1 MRRDKR
7 EAANKKG
14 KIIKIIVLI
23 IVVIILM
30 ALLVWFKA
38 PDYYVK
44 EVKGKTNLVI
54 NNNNVTSKMKDDVYI
69 DNKGVIYLS
78 INDVKNY
85 FDKYINYDESS
96 NRLITTSDTK
106 TATLIKDKKNIDI
119 NGATVSIASTVI
131 EKDGKIYIPF
141 SELAQNVYNVEIEHK
156 ESTDRVVIDSLDREL
171 KKADSKKNVK
181 VKYKAKKFSK
191 TLAKVKQGEK
201 IVVISQDEKWS
212 KIRTEN
218 GIVGYVKN
226 KTIANLTYVR
236 ENMEETKQINGKVN
250 LVWDYYSEYA
260 KAPNRSEENI
270 EGVNVLSPSFFYL
283 EKGSD
288 GKVSEN
294 VKQEGKDYIEWAH
307 NNGFKVWPIVSNNS
321 YLTTTE
327 GILNDYTKRR
337 KLEDEIIRVTEEYN
351 IDGIN
356 LDFEN
361 MNQEDKDM
369 YSRFVIEL
377 APRLKDLG
385 KTLTV
390 DVTAPDG
397 SETWSL
403 CFDRDVLANVSD
415 YIVFMAYDQYGTGG
429 NKEGTTAGYNWV
441 ENNVN
446 KFIGQEAVAKEKIIL
461 GIPLYTRLW
470 KEDGG
475 KITSKVVNI
484 KDVESTLPSDI
495 QKKWDEEL
503 KQNYVEYTDGSA
515 TYKMWIEDEKSI
527 TEKIGLAKKYDL
539 AGIAFWE
546 KDREYDGFWQFV
558 ANEYKE

>member
-7 EAANKKG
+7 EAANKRG

-23 IVVIILM
+23 IIIILM
-30 ALLVWFKA
+30 ALLIWLKA

-69 DNKGVIYLS
+69 DSKGVIYLS

-106 TATLIKDKKNIDI
+106 IATLIKDKKNIDI

-171 KKADSKKNVK
+171 KKADSKKNIK

-201 IVVISQDEKWS
+201 VVVISQDDKWS

-260 KAPNRSEENI
+260 KAPNRNEENI
-270 EGVNVLSPSFFYL
+270 EAVNVFSPSFFYL

-294 VKQEGKDYIEWAH
+294 VNQEGKDYVEWAH
-307 NNGFKVWPIVSNNS
+307 NNGFKVWPMVSNNS

-337 KLEDEIIRVTEEYN
+337 KLEDEIVRVAEEYN
-351 IDGIN
+351 VDGIN

-361 MNQEDKDM
+361 MNKADKDM
-369 YSRFVIEL
+369 YSRLVIEL

-403 CFDRDVLANVSD
+403 CFDRDVIADVSD

-441 ENNVN
+441 ENNVK

-470 KEDGG
+470 KEDNG
-475 KITSKVVNI
+475 KITSKVVNV
-484 KDVESTLPSDI
+484 KDVDNTLPNDV
-495 QKKWDEEL
+495 QKKWDDEL
-503 KQNYVEYTDGSA
+503 KQNYVEYTEGSA

-546 KDREYDGFWQFV
+546 KDREYEGFWQFV
-558 ANEYKE
+558 ANEYK

>member
-14 KIIKIIVLI
+14 KIIKIIVL

-54 NNNNVTSKMKDDVYI
+54 NNNNVTSKMKDDVYV

-527 TEKIGLAKKYDL
+527 AEKIGLAKKYDL

-546 KDREYDGFWQFV
+546 KDREYEGFWQFV
-558 ANEYKE
+558 ANEYK

>member
-14 KIIKIIVLI
+14 KIIKIIVL

-85 FDKYINYDESS
+85 FDKYINYDENS

-558 ANEYKE
+558 ANEYK

>member
-14 KIIKIIVLI
+14 KIIKIIVL

-119 NGATVSIASTVI
+119 NGSTVSIASTLI

-377 APRLKDLG
+377 VPRLKDLG

-558 ANEYKE
+558 ANEYK

>member
-7 EAANKKG
+7 EAANKRG

-23 IVVIILM
+23 IIIILM
-30 ALLVWFKA
+30 ALLVWLKA

-69 DNKGVIYLS
+69 DSKGVIYLS

-106 TATLIKDKKNIDI
+106 IATLIKDKKNIDI

-171 KKADSKKNVK
+171 KKADSKKNIK

-201 IVVISQDEKWS
+201 VVVISQDDKWS

-260 KAPNRSEENI
+260 KAPNRNGEDI
-270 EGVNVLSPSFFYL
+270 EAINVFSPSFFYV

-294 VKQEGKDYIEWAH
+294 VNQEGKDYVEWAH
-307 NNGFKVWPIVSNNS
+307 NNGFKVWPMVSNNS

-337 KLEDEIIRVTEEYN
+337 KLEDEIVRVAEEYN
-351 IDGIN
+351 VDGIN

-361 MNQEDKDM
+361 MNKADKDM
-369 YSRFVIEL
+369 YSRLVIEL

-403 CFDRDVLANVSD
+403 CFDRDVIADVSD

-441 ENNVN
+441 ENNVK

-470 KEDGG
+470 KEDNG
-475 KITSKVVNI
+475 KITSKVVNV
-484 KDVESTLPSDI
+484 KDVDNTLPNDV
-495 QKKWDEEL
+495 QKKWDDEL
-503 KQNYVEYTDGSA
+503 KQNYVEYTEGSA

-546 KDREYDGFWQFV
+546 KDREYEGFWQFV
-558 ANEYKE
+558 ANEYK

>member
-23 IVVIILM
+23 VVIILI

-78 INDVKNY
+78 INDVRNY
-85 FDKYINYDESS
+85 FDKYINYDENS

-106 TATLIKDKKNIDI
+106 TATLIKDKKSIDI

-131 EKDGKIYIPF
+131 EKDGKIYIPL

-156 ESTDRVVIDSLDREL
+156 ESTDRVIIDSLDREL

-236 ENMEETKQINGKVN
+236 ENMEEAKQINGKVN

-260 KAPNRSEENI
+260 KAPNREGENI

-294 VKQEGKDYIEWAH
+294 VNQEGKDYVEWAH
-307 NNGFKVWPIVSNNS
+307 NNGFKVWPMVSNNS

-361 MNQEDKDM
+361 MNKEDKDM

-385 KTLTV
+385 KTLTI

-484 KDVESTLPSDI
+484 KDVDSTLPSDI
-495 QKKWDEEL
+495 KKKWDEEL

-527 TEKIGLAKKYDL
+527 AEKIGLAKKYDL

-546 KDREYDGFWQFV
+546 KDREYDGFWQYV
-558 ANEYKE
+558 ANEYK

>member
-7 EAANKKG
+7 EAVNKKG
-14 KIIKIIVLI
+14 KIIKIIVL

-250 LVWDYYSEYA
+250 LVWEYYSEYA
-260 KAPNRSEENI
+260 KAPNRSGENI

-288 GKVSEN
+288 GKISEN

-361 MNQEDKDM
+361 MKQEDKDM

-385 KTLTV
+385 KILTV

-446 KFIGQEAVAKEKIIL
+446 KFIKQEAVAKEKIIL

-470 KEDGG
+470 KDDGG

-503 KQNYVEYTDGSA
+503 KQNYVEYTEGSA

-546 KDREYDGFWQFV
+546 KDREYEGFWQFV
-558 ANEYKE
+558 ANEYK

>member
-7 EAANKKG
+7 EAANKRG
-14 KIIKIIVLI
+14 KIIKIIVI
-23 IVVIILM
+23 IIIIILM
-30 ALLVWFKA
+30 ALLVWLKV

-44 EVKGKTNLVI
+44 EVKDKTNLVI

-69 DNKGVIYLS
+69 DSKGVIYLS

-106 TATLIKDKKNIDI
+106 IATLIKDKKNIDI

-201 IVVISQDEKWS
+201 VVVISQDDKWS

-236 ENMEETKQINGKVN
+236 ENMEKTKQINGKVN

-260 KAPNRSEENI
+260 KAPNRNEENI
-270 EGVNVLSPSFFYL
+270 EAVNVFSPSFFYL

-294 VKQEGKDYIEWAH
+294 VNQEGKDYVEWAH
-307 NNGFKVWPIVSNNS
+307 NNGFKVWPMVSNNS

-337 KLEDEIIRVTEEYN
+337 KLEDEIVRVAEEYN
-351 IDGIN
+351 VDGIN

-361 MNQEDKDM
+361 MNKADKDM
-369 YSRFVIEL
+369 YSRLVIEL

-403 CFDRDVLANVSD
+403 CFDRDVIADVSD

-429 NKEGTTAGYNWV
+429 NKEGTTAGYNWI
-441 ENNVN
+441 ENNVK

-470 KEDGG
+470 KEDNG
-475 KITSKVVNI
+475 KITSKVVNV
-484 KDVESTLPSDI
+484 KDVDNTLPNDV
-495 QKKWDEEL
+495 QKKWDDEL
-503 KQNYVEYTDGSA
+503 KQNYVEYTEGSA

-546 KDREYDGFWQFV
+546 KDREYEGFWQFV
-558 ANEYKE
+558 ANEYK

>member
-7 EAANKKG
+7 EAVNKKG
-14 KIIKIIVLI
+14 KIIKIIVL

-250 LVWDYYSEYA
+250 LVWEYYSEYA
-260 KAPNRSEENI
+260 KAPNRSGENI

-288 GKVSEN
+288 GKISEN

-403 CFDRDVLANVSD
+403 CYDRDVLANVSD

-503 KQNYVEYTDGSA
+503 KQNYVEYTEGSA

-546 KDREYDGFWQFV
+546 KDREYEGFWQFV
-558 ANEYKE
+558 ANEYK

>member
-7 EAANKKG
+7 EAANKRG

-23 IVVIILM
+23 IIIILM

-69 DNKGVIYLS
+69 DSKGVIYLS

-106 TATLIKDKKNIDI
+106 IATLIKDKKNIDI

-171 KKADSKKNVK
+171 KKADSKKNIK

-201 IVVISQDEKWS
+201 VVVISQDDKWS

-260 KAPNRSEENI
+260 KAPNRNEENI
-270 EGVNVLSPSFFYL
+270 EAVNVFSPSFFYL

-294 VKQEGKDYIEWAH
+294 VNQEGKDYVEWAH
-307 NNGFKVWPIVSNNS
+307 NNGFKVWPMVSNNS

-337 KLEDEIIRVTEEYN
+337 KLEDEIVRVAEEYN
-351 IDGIN
+351 VDGIN

-361 MNQEDKDM
+361 MNKADKDM
-369 YSRFVIEL
+369 YSRLVIEL

-403 CFDRDVLANVSD
+403 CFDRDVIADVSD

-429 NKEGTTAGYNWV
+429 NKEGTTAGYNWI
-441 ENNVN
+441 ENNVK

-470 KEDGG
+470 KEDNG
-475 KITSKVVNI
+475 KITSKVVNV
-484 KDVESTLPSDI
+484 KDVDNTLPNDV
-495 QKKWDEEL
+495 QKKWDDEL
-503 KQNYVEYTDGSA
+503 KQNYVEYTEGSA

-546 KDREYDGFWQFV
+546 KDREYEGFWQFV
-558 ANEYKE
+558 ANEYK

>member
-14 KIIKIIVLI
+14 KIIKIIVL

-85 FDKYINYDESS
+85 FDKYINYDENS

-119 NGATVSIASTVI
+119 NGSTVSIASTVI

-201 IVVISQDEKWS
+201 IVVISQDDKWS

-260 KAPNRSEENI
+260 KAPNRSGENI

-288 GKVSEN
+288 GKISEN

-558 ANEYKE
+558 ANEYK

>member
-23 IVVIILM
+23 VVIILM
-30 ALLVWFKA
+30 ALLVCFKA

-44 EVKGKTNLVI
+44 EIKGKTNLVI

-78 INDVKNY
+78 INDVRNY

-106 TATLIKDKKNIDI
+106 IATLIKNKKNIDI
-119 NGATVSIASTVI
+119 NGSTVSIASTVI

-156 ESTDRVVIDSLDREL
+156 ESTNRIVIDSLDREL

-181 VKYKAKKFSK
+181 VKYKAKRFSK
-191 TLAKVKQGEK
+191 TLAKVKKGEK

-270 EGVNVLSPSFFYL
+270 DGVNVLSPSFFYL

-288 GKVSEN
+288 GKISEN

-385 KTLTV
+385 KILTV

-403 CFDRDVLANVSD
+403 CYDRDVLANVSD

-558 ANEYKE
+558 ANEYK

>member
-14 KIIKIIVLI
+14 KIIKIIVL

-78 INDVKNY
+78 INDVRNY
-85 FDKYINYDESS
+85 FDKYINYDENS

-119 NGATVSIASTVI
+119 NGSTVSIASTVI

-260 KAPNRSEENI
+260 KAPNRSGENI

-288 GKVSEN
+288 GKISEN

-385 KTLTV
+385 KTLSV

-441 ENNVN
+441 ENNVK

-495 QKKWDEEL
+495 QRKWDEEL

-558 ANEYKE
+558 ANEYK

>member
-14 KIIKIIVLI
+14 KIIKIIVL

-54 NNNNVTSKMKDDVYI
+54 NNNNVTSKMKDDVYV

-78 INDVKNY
+78 INDVRNY
-85 FDKYINYDESS
+85 FDKYINYDENS

-558 ANEYKE
+558 ANEYK

>member
-14 KIIKIIVLI
+14 KIIKIIVL

-54 NNNNVTSKMKDDVYI
+54 NNNNVTSKMKDDVYV

-78 INDVKNY
+78 INDVRNY
-85 FDKYINYDESS
+85 FDKYINYDENS

-250 LVWDYYSEYA
+250 LVCDYYSEYA

-558 ANEYKE
+558 ANEYK

>member
-14 KIIKIIVLI
+14 KIIKIIVL

-78 INDVKNY
+78 INDVRNY

-260 KAPNRSEENI
+260 KAPNRSGENI

-288 GKVSEN
+288 GKISEN

-361 MNQEDKDM
+361 MNQEDKNM

-403 CFDRDVLANVSD
+403 CYDRDVLANVSD

-558 ANEYKE
+558 ANEYK

>member
-23 IVVIILM
+23 VVIILI

-78 INDVKNY
+78 INDVRNY
-85 FDKYINYDESS
+85 FDKYINYDENS

-106 TATLIKDKKNIDI
+106 TATLIKDKKSIDI

-236 ENMEETKQINGKVN
+236 ENMEEAKQINGKVN

-260 KAPNRSEENI
+260 KAPNREGENI

-294 VKQEGKDYIEWAH
+294 VNQEGKDYVEWAH
-307 NNGFKVWPIVSNNS
+307 NNGFKVWPMVSNNS

-361 MNQEDKDM
+361 MNKEDKDM

-385 KTLTV
+385 KTLTI

-484 KDVESTLPSDI
+484 KDVDSTLPSDI
-495 QKKWDEEL
+495 KKKWDEEL

-527 TEKIGLAKKYDL
+527 AEKIGLAKKYDL

-546 KDREYDGFWQFV
+546 KDREYDGFWQSV
-558 ANEYKE
+558 ANEYK

>member
-14 KIIKIIVLI
+14 KIIKIIVL

-119 NGATVSIASTVI
+119 NGSTVSIASTVI

-201 IVVISQDEKWS
+201 IVVISQDDKWS

-260 KAPNRSEENI
+260 KAPNRSGENI

-288 GKVSEN
+288 GKISEN

-446 KFIGQEAVAKEKIIL
+446 KFIKQEAVAKEKIIL

-558 ANEYKE
+558 ANEYK

>member
-7 EAANKKG
+7 EAANKRG
-14 KIIKIIVLI
+14 KIIKITVLI
-23 IVVIILM
+23 IIIILM
-30 ALLVWFKA
+30 ALLVWLKA

-69 DNKGVIYLS
+69 DSKGVIYLS

-106 TATLIKDKKNIDI
+106 IATLIKDKKNIDI

-171 KKADSKKNVK
+171 KKADSKKNIK

-260 KAPNRSEENI
+260 KAPNRNEENI
-270 EGVNVLSPSFFYL
+270 EAVNVFSPSFFYL

-288 GKVSEN
+288 GKISEN
-294 VKQEGKDYIEWAH
+294 VNQEGKDYVEWAH
-307 NNGFKVWPIVSNNS
+307 NNGFKVWPMVSNNS

-337 KLEDEIIRVTEEYN
+337 KLEDEIVRVAEEYN
-351 IDGIN
+351 VDGIN

-361 MNQEDKDM
+361 MNKADKDM
-369 YSRFVIEL
+369 YSRLVIEL

-403 CFDRDVLANVSD
+403 CFDRDVIADVSD

-441 ENNVN
+441 ENNVK

-470 KEDGG
+470 KEDNG
-475 KITSKVVNI
+475 KITSKVVNV
-484 KDVESTLPSDI
+484 KDVDNTLPNDV
-495 QKKWDEEL
+495 QKKWDDEL
-503 KQNYVEYTDGSA
+503 KQNYVEYTEGSA

-546 KDREYDGFWQFV
+546 KDREYEGFWQFV
-558 ANEYKE
+558 ANEYK

>member
-7 EAANKKG
+7 EAANKRG

-23 IVVIILM
+23 IIIILM
-30 ALLVWFKA
+30 ALLVWLKA

-44 EVKGKTNLVI
+44 EVKDKTNLVI

-69 DNKGVIYLS
+69 DSKGVIYLS

-106 TATLIKDKKNIDI
+106 IATLIKDKKNIDI

-201 IVVISQDEKWS
+201 VVVISQDDKWS

-260 KAPNRSEENI
+260 KAPNRNEENI
-270 EGVNVLSPSFFYL
+270 EAVNVFSPSFFYL

-294 VKQEGKDYIEWAH
+294 VNQEGKDYVEWAH
-307 NNGFKVWPIVSNNS
+307 NNGFKVWPMVSNNS

-337 KLEDEIIRVTEEYN
+337 KLEDEIVRVAEEYN
-351 IDGIN
+351 VDGIN

-361 MNQEDKDM
+361 MNKADKDM
-369 YSRFVIEL
+369 YSRLVIEL

-403 CFDRDVLANVSD
+403 CFDRDVIADVSD

-441 ENNVN
+441 ENNVK

-470 KEDGG
+470 KEDNG
-475 KITSKVVNI
+475 KITSKVVNV
-484 KDVESTLPSDI
+484 KDVDNTLPNDV
-495 QKKWDEEL
+495 QKKWDDEL
-503 KQNYVEYTDGSA
+503 KQNYVEYTEGSA

-546 KDREYDGFWQFV
+546 KDREYEGFWQFV
-558 ANEYKE
+558 ANEYK

>member
-14 KIIKIIVLI
+14 KIIKIIVL

-85 FDKYINYDESS
+85 FDKYINYDENS

-119 NGATVSIASTVI
+119 NGSTVSIASTVI

-558 ANEYKE
+558 ANEYK

>member
-14 KIIKIIVLI
+14 KIIKIIVL

-171 KKADSKKNVK
+171 KKADIKKNVK

-415 YIVFMAYDQYGTGG
+415 YIVFMAYDQYGT
-429 NKEGTTAGYNWV
+429 TAGYNWV

-546 KDREYDGFWQFV
+546 KDREYEGFWQFV
-558 ANEYKE
+558 ANEYK

>member
-14 KIIKIIVLI
+14 KIIKIIVL

-85 FDKYINYDESS
+85 FDKYINYDENS

-119 NGATVSIASTVI
+119 NGSTVSIASTVI

-470 KEDGG
+470 KEGGG

-558 ANEYKE
+558 ANEYK

>member
-14 KIIKIIVLI
+14 KIIKIIVL

-78 INDVKNY
+78 INDVRNY

-171 KKADSKKNVK
+171 KKADSKKNAK

-260 KAPNRSEENI
+260 KAPNRSGENI

-288 GKVSEN
+288 GKISEN

-361 MNQEDKDM
+361 MNQEDKNM

-403 CFDRDVLANVSD
+403 CYDRDVLANVSD

-558 ANEYKE
+558 ANEYK

>member
-23 IVVIILM
+23 VVIIFM
-30 ALLVWFKA
+30 ALLVCFKA

-250 LVWDYYSEYA
+250 LVWEYYSEYA
-260 KAPNRSEENI
+260 KAPNRSGENI

-288 GKVSEN
+288 GKISEN

-361 MNQEDKDM
+361 MKQEDKDM

-385 KTLTV
+385 KILTV

-446 KFIGQEAVAKEKIIL
+446 KFIKQEAVAKEKIIL

-484 KDVESTLPSDI
+484 KDVESILPSDI

-503 KQNYVEYTDGSA
+503 KQNYAEYTDGSA

-558 ANEYKE
+558 ANEYK

>member
-7 EAANKKG
+7 EASNKRG

-23 IVVIILM
+23 IIIILM
-30 ALLVWFKA
+30 ALLVWLKA

-69 DNKGVIYLS
+69 DSKGVIYLS

-106 TATLIKDKKNIDI
+106 IATLIKDKKNIDI

-171 KKADSKKNVK
+171 KKADSKKNIK

-201 IVVISQDEKWS
+201 VVVISQDDKWS

-260 KAPNRSEENI
+260 KAPNRNEENI
-270 EGVNVLSPSFFYL
+270 EAVNVFSPSFFYL

-294 VKQEGKDYIEWAH
+294 VNQEGKDYVEWAH
-307 NNGFKVWPIVSNNS
+307 NNGFKVWPMVSNNS

-337 KLEDEIIRVTEEYN
+337 KLEDEIVRVAEEYN
-351 IDGIN
+351 VDGIN

-361 MNQEDKDM
+361 MNKADKDM
-369 YSRFVIEL
+369 YSRLVIEL

-403 CFDRDVLANVSD
+403 CFDRDVIADVSD

-441 ENNVN
+441 ENNVK

-470 KEDGG
+470 KEDNG
-475 KITSKVVNI
+475 KITSKVVNV
-484 KDVESTLPSDI
+484 KDVDNTIPNDV
-495 QKKWDEEL
+495 QKKWDDEL
-503 KQNYVEYTDGSA
+503 KQNYVEYTEGSA

-546 KDREYDGFWQFV
+546 KDREYEGFWQFV
-558 ANEYKE
+558 ANEYK

>member
-14 KIIKIIVLI
+14 KIIKIIVL

-119 NGATVSIASTVI
+119 NGSTVSIASTVI

-201 IVVISQDEKWS
+201 IVVISQDDKWS

-260 KAPNRSEENI
+260 KAPNRSGENI

-288 GKVSEN
+288 GKISEN

-558 ANEYKE
+558 ANEYK

>member
-14 KIIKIIVLI
+14 KIIKIIVL

-78 INDVKNY
+78 INDVRNY

-119 NGATVSIASTVI
+119 NGSTVSIASTVI

-260 KAPNRSEENI
+260 KAPNRSGENI

-288 GKVSEN
+288 GKISEN

-403 CFDRDVLANVSD
+403 CFDRDVLAKVSD

-470 KEDGG
+470 KEDNG

-558 ANEYKE
+558 ANEYK

>member
-7 EAANKKG
+7 EAANKRG

-23 IVVIILM
+23 IIIILM
-30 ALLVWFKA
+30 ALLVWLKA

-69 DNKGVIYLS
+69 DSKGVIYLS

-106 TATLIKDKKNIDI
+106 IATLIKDKKNIDI

-171 KKADSKKNVK
+171 KKADSKKNIK

-201 IVVISQDEKWS
+201 VVVISQDDKWS

-260 KAPNRSEENI
+260 KAPNRNEENI
-270 EGVNVLSPSFFYL
+270 EAVNVFSPSFFYL

-294 VKQEGKDYIEWAH
+294 VNQEGKDYVEWAH
-307 NNGFKVWPIVSNNS
+307 NNGFKVWPMVSNNS

-337 KLEDEIIRVTEEYN
+337 KLEDEIVRVAEEYN
-351 IDGIN
+351 VDGIN

-361 MNQEDKDM
+361 MNKADKDM
-369 YSRFVIEL
+369 YSRLVIEL

-403 CFDRDVLANVSD
+403 CFDRDVIADVSD

-429 NKEGTTAGYNWV
+429 NKEGTTAGYNWI
-441 ENNVN
+441 ENNVK

-470 KEDGG
+470 KEDNG
-475 KITSKVVNI
+475 KITSKVVNV
-484 KDVESTLPSDI
+484 KDVDNTLPNDV
-495 QKKWDEEL
+495 QKKWDDEL
-503 KQNYVEYTDGSA
+503 KQNYVEYTEGSA

-546 KDREYDGFWQFV
+546 KDREYEGFWQFV
-558 ANEYKE
+558 ANEYK

>member
-14 KIIKIIVLI
+14 KIIKIIVL

-78 INDVKNY
+78 INDVRNY
-85 FDKYINYDESS
+85 FDKYINYDENS

-119 NGATVSIASTVI
+119 NGSTVSIASTVI

-212 KIRTEN
+212 KIRTGN

-288 GKVSEN
+288 GKISEN

-558 ANEYKE
+558 ANEYK

>member
-23 IVVIILM
+23 VVIILI

-78 INDVKNY
+78 INDVRNY
-85 FDKYINYDESS
+85 FDKYINYDENS

-106 TATLIKDKKNIDI
+106 TATLIKDKKSIDI

-131 EKDGKIYIPF
+131 EKDGKIYIPL

-236 ENMEETKQINGKVN
+236 ENMEEAKQINGKVN

-260 KAPNRSEENI
+260 KAPNREGENI

-294 VKQEGKDYIEWAH
+294 VNQEGKDYVEWAH
-307 NNGFKVWPIVSNNS
+307 NNGFKVWPMVSNNS

-361 MNQEDKDM
+361 MNKEDKDM

-385 KTLTV
+385 KTLTI

-484 KDVESTLPSDI
+484 KDVDSTLPSDI
-495 QKKWDEEL
+495 KKKWDEEL

-527 TEKIGLAKKYDL
+527 AEKIGLAKKYDL

-546 KDREYDGFWQFV
+546 KDREYDGFWQSV
-558 ANEYKE
+558 ANEYK

>member
-7 EAANKKG
+7 EAANKRG

-23 IVVIILM
+23 IIIILM
-30 ALLVWFKA
+30 ALLVWLKA

-69 DNKGVIYLS
+69 DSKGVIYLS

-106 TATLIKDKKNIDI
+106 IATLIKDKKNIDI

-171 KKADSKKNVK
+171 KKADSKKNIK

-201 IVVISQDEKWS
+201 VVVISQDDKWS

-260 KAPNRSEENI
+260 KAPNRNEENI
-270 EGVNVLSPSFFYL
+270 EAVNVFSPSFFYL

-294 VKQEGKDYIEWAH
+294 VNQEGKDYVEWAH
-307 NNGFKVWPIVSNNS
+307 NNGFKVWPMVSNNS

-337 KLEDEIIRVTEEYN
+337 KLEDEIVRVAEEYN
-351 IDGIN
+351 VDGIN

-361 MNQEDKDM
+361 MNKADKDM
-369 YSRFVIEL
+369 YSRLVIEL

-403 CFDRDVLANVSD
+403 CFDRDVIADVSD

-441 ENNVN
+441 ENNVK

-470 KEDGG
+470 KEDNG
-475 KITSKVVNI
+475 KITSKVVNV
-484 KDVESTLPSDI
+484 KDVDNTIPNDV
-495 QKKWDEEL
+495 QKKWDDEL
-503 KQNYVEYTDGSA
+503 KQNYVEYTEGSA

-546 KDREYDGFWQFV
+546 KDREYEGFWQFV
-558 ANEYKE
+558 ANEYK

>member
-7 EAANKKG
+7 EAANKKE
-14 KIIKIIVLI
+14 KIIKIIVL

-78 INDVKNY
+78 INDVRNY

-119 NGATVSIASTVI
+119 NGSTVSIASTVI

-260 KAPNRSEENI
+260 KAPNRSGENI

-288 GKVSEN
+288 GKISEN

-546 KDREYDGFWQFV
+546 KDREYEGFWQFV
-558 ANEYKE
+558 ANEYK

>member
-7 EAANKKG
+7 EAANKRV
-14 KIIKIIVLI
+14 KIIEVIVLI
-23 IVVIILM
+23 VVI
-30 ALLVWFKA
+30 LLVAFMVWLKA

-85 FDKYINYDESS
+85 FDKYINYDEKS

-119 NGATVSIASTVI
+119 NGATVSIAGSVI
-131 EKDGKIYIPF
+131 ENNGKIYIPF
-141 SELAQNVYNVEIEHK
+141 SELAQNVYNVEIEYK

-191 TLAKVKQGEK
+191 TLAKVKKGEK

-212 KIRTEN
+212 KVRTEN
-218 GIVGYVKN
+218 GIVGYLKN
-226 KTIANLTYVR
+226 KSIANLTYVR

-260 KAPNRSEENI
+260 KAPNRNGENI
-270 EGVNVLSPSFFYL
+270 EGVNVISPSFFYL

-288 GKVSEN
+288 GKISEN

-307 NNGFKVWPIVSNNS
+307 NNGFKVWPMVSNNS

-337 KLEDEIIRVTEEYN
+337 NLEDEIIRVVEEYN
-351 IDGIN
+351 VDGIN

-361 MNQEDKDM
+361 MNKEDKNM

-403 CFDRDVLANVSD
+403 CFDRDVIADVSD

-429 NKEGTTAGYNWV
+429 NKEGTTAGHNWV
-441 ENNVN
+441 ENNIK

-470 KEDGG
+470 KEDNG

-484 KDVESTLPSDI
+484 KDVDNTLPSDV
-495 QKKWDEEL
+495 QKKWDDEL
-503 KQNYVEYTDGSA
+503 KQNYVEYTVGSA
-515 TYKMWIEDEKSI
+515 THKMWIEDEKSI
-527 TEKIGLAKKYDL
+527 TEKLGLAKKYDL

-546 KDREYDGFWQFV
+546 KDREYEGFWQFV
-558 ANEYKE
+558 ANEYKK